1 MHNVVKLLGRVAQRY
16 YPSRTL
22 SFEAAHIFKV
32 LQITHENKRASRS
45 LLVSEV
51 GLGEGSVKTI
61 VRHLKMHG
69 LVTTSKAGMSLTNKG
84 SVLFQKLNEAIPAES
99 DMREHSISV
108 GRFNHAILVRGLAG
122 DVGSG
127 IEQRDAAV
135 KIGALGAITLVF
147 RDNKLF
153 TSDKTYDI
161 PIKDQQLTSDVIAKL
176 QPRDGDVII
185 VAGAENKKT
194 ADIAAK
200 RAALETISNHEKHG

>member
-51 GLGEGSVKTI
+51 GLGEGSVKTL